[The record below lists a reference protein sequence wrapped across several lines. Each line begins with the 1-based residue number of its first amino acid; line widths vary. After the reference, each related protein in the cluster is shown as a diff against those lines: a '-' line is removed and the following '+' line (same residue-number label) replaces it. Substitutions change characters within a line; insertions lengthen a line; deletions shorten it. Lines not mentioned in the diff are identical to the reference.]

1 MVEHPFWAVGT
12 LLFSTALALWLA
24 GVFSTSAPQP
34 LRWGEASKSGP
45 LTMTPLS
52 VECGKKLS
60 DVHEKAVKAML
71 SGRVSGQLCLVRV
84 RMYDSSHEET
94 SPTGSSRLGANGN
107 TYSVLANEPEAL
119 PVLFPGSQTVV
130 KLIYDLPEEVVPSTF
145 TIRTLVPFDEPPSYG
160 PKVTYNI
167 EGHVS
172 DGAS

>member
-1 MVEHPFWAVGT
+1 
-12 LLFSTALALWLA
+12 
-24 GVFSTSAPQP
+24 
-34 LRWGEASKSGP
+34 
-45 LTMTPLS
+45 
-52 VECGKKLS
+52 
-60 DVHEKAVKAML
+60 
-71 SGRVSGQLCLVRV
+71 
-84 RMYDSSHEET
+84 MYDSSHEET

-107 TYSVLANEPEAL
+107 TYSVLASEPEAL